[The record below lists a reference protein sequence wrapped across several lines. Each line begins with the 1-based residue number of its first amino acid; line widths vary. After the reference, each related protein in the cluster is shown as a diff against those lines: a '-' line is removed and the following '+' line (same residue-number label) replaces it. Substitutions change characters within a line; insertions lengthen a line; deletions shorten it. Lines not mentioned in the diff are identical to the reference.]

1 MFFLRLQS
9 VFLSLV
15 LYVIPFLV
23 LYCLRLV
30 LRGTQN
36 NTSEEIFEFFLF
48 LCFFP
53 LVSFYGIFIIIGSIL
68 LLDICKV
75 VKNTFVVSMIY
86 SFIIIVIPSYLNFFL
101 FHTPNITPLLIPM
114 FLTLCLYIFFKKK
127 DSKILILV
135 YNIFCIVSFV
145 VIFLF
150 FNFFQ
155 FDFVIIVYIFQN
167 VLGLFMAKWMKNK
180 LSKIRNKKNNS
191 RIFLKKNRE

>member
-15 LYVIPFLV
+15 LYVILFLV
-23 LYCLRLV
+23 LY
-30 LRGTQN
+30 
-36 NTSEEIFEFFLF
+36 NTSEEIFGFFFF

-53 LVSFYGIFIIIGSIL
+53 ILRPFFYGTFIIIGSIYF
-68 LLDICKV
+68 LDICKV

-86 SFIIIVIPSYLNFFL
+86 SFIIIVIPSYLNFYL
-101 FHTPNITPLLIPM
+101 YHTPNITPLLIPM
-114 FLTLCLYIFFKKK
+114 VLTLCLYIFLKKK

-145 VIFLF
+145 VTFLF
-150 FNFFQ
+150 FKLDR
-155 FDFVIIVYIFQN
+155 FDFVVILAYIYQN

>member
-1 MFFLRLQS
+1 MLFLRLQS

-114 FLTLCLYIFFKKK
+114 FLTLCLYIFLKKK

-150 FNFFQ
+150 FNFFK
-155 FDFVIIVYIFQN
+155 FDRAIIVYIFQN

-180 LSKIRNKKNNS
+180 LSKING
-191 RIFLKKNRE
+191 

>member
-15 LYVIPFLV
+15 LYVILFLV
-23 LYCLRLV
+23 LYY
-30 LRGTQN
+30 
-36 NTSEEIFEFFLF
+36 NTSEEIFGFFFF

-53 LVSFYGIFIIIGSIL
+53 ILRPFFYGTFIIIGSIY

-75 VKNTFVVSMIY
+75 VKNTIVVSMIY

-101 FHTPNITPLLIPM
+101 YHTPNITPLLIPM
-114 FLTLCLYIFFKKK
+114 VLTLCLYIFLKKK

-135 YNIFCIVSFV
+135 HNIFCIVSFV
-145 VIFLF
+145 VTFLF
-150 FNFFQ
+150 LKLDR
-155 FDFVIIVYIFQN
+155 FDFVILLAYIYQN

-191 RIFLKKNRE
+191 RIFLKKSRE

>member
-1 MFFLRLQS
+1 MLFLRLQS

-15 LYVIPFLV
+15 LYVILFFV
-23 LYCLRLV
+23 LYYLIIGLPDY
-30 LRGTQN
+30 LYN
-36 NTSEEIFEFFLF
+36 KNTSEEIFEYFIFF
-48 LCFFP
+48 CFFP
-53 LVSFYGIFIIIGSIL
+53 LLWFYGIFIIIGSIL

-86 SFIIIVIPSYLNFFL
+86 SFIIIVIPSYLNFYL
-101 FHTPNITPLLIPM
+101 YHTPNITPLLIPM
-114 FLTLCLYIFFKKK
+114 VLTLCLYIFLKKK

-150 FNFFQ
+150 FSFFQ
-155 FDFVIIVYIFQN
+155 FDYVILVYIFQN

-180 LSKIRNKKNNS
+180 LNKING
-191 RIFLKKNRE
+191 

>member
-1 MFFLRLQS
+1 MLFLRLQS

-15 LYVIPFLV
+15 LYVILFLV
-23 LYCLRLV
+23 LY
-30 LRGTQN
+30 
-36 NTSEEIFEFFLF
+36 NTSEEIFVFFFF

-53 LVSFYGIFIIIGSIL
+53 ILRPFFYGTFIIIGSIYF
-68 LLDICKV
+68 LDICKV

-86 SFIIIVIPSYLNFFL
+86 SFIIIVIPSYLNFYL
-101 FHTPNITPLLIPM
+101 YHTPNITPLLIPM
-114 FLTLCLYIFFKKK
+114 VLTLCLYIFLKKK

-135 YNIFCIVSFV
+135 HNIFCIVSFV

-150 FNFFQ
+150 FNFFK
-155 FDFVIIVYIFQN
+155 FDRAIIVYIFQN

-191 RIFLKKNRE
+191 RFFLKKSREQYFR

>member
-1 MFFLRLQS
+1 MLFLRLQS

-15 LYVIPFLV
+15 LYVILFLV
-23 LYCLRLV
+23 LYCLILV

-36 NTSEEIFEFFLF
+36 NTSEEIFEIFIFF
-48 LCFFP
+48 CFFP
-53 LVSFYGIFIIIGSIL
+53 ILCTFYGIFIIIGSIL

-101 FHTPNITPLLIPM
+101 YHTPNITPLLIPM
-114 FLTLCLYIFFKKK
+114 VLTLCLYIFLEKK

-145 VIFLF
+145 ITSFPFKLA
-150 FNFFQ
+150 Q
-155 FDFVIIVYIFQN
+155 FDYVILVYIFQN

-180 LSKIRNKKNNS
+180 LSKING
-191 RIFLKKNRE
+191 

>member
-1 MFFLRLQS
+1 MLFLRLQS

-15 LYVIPFLV
+15 LYVILFLV
-23 LYCLRLV
+23 LYCSITV
-30 LRGTQN
+30 LPGIQ
-36 NTSEEIFEFFLF
+36 NTSEDIIFYFLLF
-48 LCFFP
+48 CFVP
-53 LVSFYGIFIIIGSIL
+53 LLSFYGIFIIIGSIL

-75 VKNTFVVSMIY
+75 VKNTFAVSMIY

-101 FHTPNITPLLIPM
+101 YHTPNITPLLIPM
-114 FLTLCLYIFFKKK
+114 VLTLCLYIFLKKK

-180 LSKIRNKKNNS
+180 LNKIRNKKTTAE
-191 RIFLKKNRE
+191 FF

>member
-15 LYVIPFLV
+15 LYVILFLV
-23 LYCLRLV
+23 LY
-30 LRGTQN
+30 
-36 NTSEEIFEFFLF
+36 NTSEEIFGFFFF

-53 LVSFYGIFIIIGSIL
+53 ILRPFFYGTFIIIGSIYF
-68 LLDICKV
+68 LDICKV

-86 SFIIIVIPSYLNFFL
+86 SFIIIVIPSYLNFYL
-101 FHTPNITPLLIPM
+101 YHTPNITPLLIPM
-114 FLTLCLYIFFKKK
+114 VLTLCIYIFLKKK

-135 YNIFCIVSFV
+135 HNIFCIVSFV
-145 VIFLF
+145 VTFLF
-150 FNFFQ
+150 FKLDR
-155 FDFVIIVYIFQN
+155 FDFVVILAYIYQN

>member
-15 LYVIPFLV
+15 LYVILFLV
-23 LYCLRLV
+23 LY
-30 LRGTQN
+30 
-36 NTSEEIFEFFLF
+36 NTSEEIFGFFFF

-53 LVSFYGIFIIIGSIL
+53 ILRPFFYGTFIIIGSIY

-75 VKNTFVVSMIY
+75 VKNTIVVSMIY
-86 SFIIIVIPSYLNFFL
+86 SFIIIVIPSYLNFYL
-101 FHTPNITPLLIPM
+101 YHTPNITPLLIPM
-114 FLTLCLYIFFKKK
+114 VLTLCLYIFLKKK

-135 YNIFCIVSFV
+135 HNIFCIVSFV
-145 VIFLF
+145 VTFLF
-150 FNFFQ
+150 FKLDR
-155 FDFVIIVYIFQN
+155 FDFVILLAYIYQN

-191 RIFLKKNRE
+191 RIFLKKSRE

>member
-15 LYVIPFLV
+15 LYVILFLV
-23 LYCLRLV
+23 LY
-30 LRGTQN
+30 
-36 NTSEEIFEFFLF
+36 NTSEEIFGFFFF

-53 LVSFYGIFIIIGSIL
+53 ILRPFFYGTFIIIGSIYF
-68 LLDICKV
+68 LDICKV

-86 SFIIIVIPSYLNFFL
+86 SFIIIVIPSYLNFYL
-101 FHTPNITPLLIPM
+101 YHTPNITPLLIPM
-114 FLTLCLYIFFKKK
+114 VLTLCLYIFLKKK

-135 YNIFCIVSFV
+135 HNIFCIVSFV
-145 VIFLF
+145 VTFLF
-150 FNFFQ
+150 FKLDR
-155 FDFVIIVYIFQN
+155 FDFVVILAYIYQN

>member
-1 MFFLRLQS
+1 MLFLRLQS

-15 LYVIPFLV
+15 LYVILFLV
-23 LYCLRLV
+23 LY
-30 LRGTQN
+30 
-36 NTSEEIFEFFLF
+36 NTSEEIFVFFFF

-53 LVSFYGIFIIIGSIL
+53 ILRPFFYGTFIIIGSIYF
-68 LLDICKV
+68 LDICKV

-86 SFIIIVIPSYLNFFL
+86 SFIIIVIPSYLNFYL
-101 FHTPNITPLLIPM
+101 YHTPNITPLLIPM
-114 FLTLCLYIFFKKK
+114 FLTLCLYIFLKKK

-135 YNIFCIVSFV
+135 HNIFCIVSFV

-150 FNFFQ
+150 FNFFK
-155 FDFVIIVYIFQN
+155 FDLAIIVYIFQN

-191 RIFLKKNRE
+191 RFFLKKSREQYFR

>member
-1 MFFLRLQS
+1 MLFLRLQS

-15 LYVIPFLV
+15 LYVILFLV
-23 LYCLRLV
+23 LYYCLV
-30 LRGTQN
+30 LVLPGAQK
-36 NTSEEIFEFFLF
+36 SEEIFGYFLLF
-48 LCFFP
+48 CFIP
-53 LVSFYGIFIIIGSIL
+53 LLSFYGIFIIIGSIL

-86 SFIIIVIPSYLNFFL
+86 SFIIIVIPSYLNFYL
-101 FHTPNITPLLIPM
+101 YHTPNITPLLIPM
-114 FLTLCLYIFFKKK
+114 VLTLCLYIFLKKK

-135 YNIFCIVSFV
+135 HNIFCIVSFV